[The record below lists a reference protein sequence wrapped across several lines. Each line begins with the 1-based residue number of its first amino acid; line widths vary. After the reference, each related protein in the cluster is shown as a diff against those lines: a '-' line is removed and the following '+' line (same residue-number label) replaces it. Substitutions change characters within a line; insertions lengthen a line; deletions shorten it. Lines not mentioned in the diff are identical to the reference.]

1 MGRKTP
7 AFAVT
12 DFRERHRL
20 DQEAV
25 DTLFGFS
32 SKGRACRRWEAEGG
46 PYYVT
51 LLMAY
56 ADAYGIERME
66 KLAAAP
72 KKGKRKAPKTP
83 AAAVTSFREKHR
95 LDQASLDRLF
105 GFTSGGRATRLW
117 EAGGAP
123 YYVSILIDY
132 AETFGLAKME
142 ELAASRE
149 LEDAA

>member
-1 MGRKTP
+1 MAKKTP
-7 AFAVT
+7 AAAVT

-25 DTLFGFS
+25 DRLFGFS
-32 SKGRACRRWEAEGG
+32 SRGRACRRWEAEGG

-56 ADAYGIERME
+56 ADAYGLSQME
-66 KLAAAP
+66 LIAKSAI
-72 KKGKRKAPKTP
+72 KGEKTP
-83 AAAVTSFREKHR
+83 AEAVTAFRERNR

-105 GFTSGGRATRLW
+105 GFSSGGRATRLW

-123 YYVSILIDY
+123 YYVAIVIAY
-132 AETFGLAKME
+132 ADIFGLAKME
-142 ELAASRE
+142 ELAAGRE
-149 LEDAA
+149 LADPPD